1 MDLTINELN
10 NLTKEE
16 LINKI
21 LHQNKVIDLLKKEIN
36 CSSSN
41 YSRKLL
47 TTKNNIYI
55 GTVETPTRKV

>member
-36 CSSSN
+36 CSSN

>member
-16 LINKI
+16 LVNKV
-21 LHQNKVIDLLKKEIN
+21 LHQNKVIDLLRQEIN
-36 CSSSN
+36 YNSN

-47 TTKNNIYI
+47 TTKNHIYI
-55 GTVETPTRKV
+55 GTIETPTAKYN